1 MVGSTKIVSNVSRF
15 KPALNL
21 NRVFGGFKPRIKFFK
36 FGLWI
41 RKWLLIIFQTFD
53 KAQTT
58 NMILKAKIIDF
69 IRYIKVSAEEWQ
81 SIPDVGDSRNRK
93 KRLAGLREKY
103 TPISDR
109 ILSNGLGRSLNSAL
123 GYVRSS
129 FWFFRI
135 LEYCAAISWSR
146 QFYLTNLIDLI
157 KSIKKNIQNKRGLS
171 NFDITVEF
179 F

>member
-1 MVGSTKIVSNVSRF
+1 
-15 KPALNL
+15 
-21 NRVFGGFKPRIKFFK
+21 
-36 FGLWI
+36 
-41 RKWLLIIFQTFD
+41 
-53 KAQTT
+53 
-58 NMILKAKIIDF
+58 MILKAKIIDF

-129 FWFFRI
+129 F
-135 LEYCAAISWSR
+135 
-146 QFYLTNLIDLI
+146 
-157 KSIKKNIQNKRGLS
+157 
-171 NFDITVEF
+171 
-179 F
+179 